1 MKIGVRFPCH
11 DKRFMIL
18 ATFHILETFRI
29 DPSVPFE
36 GYKWA
41 NSELWKRGERIQL

>member
-1 MKIGVRFPCH
+1 MKNGVGFPCH
-11 DKRFMIL
+11 DRRSMIL
-18 ATFHILETFRI
+18 GLPYTGNILI

-41 NSELWKRGERIQL
+41 NSKLWKRGERIQL